1 MKNFT
6 RQYIA
11 DFFFHFVI
19 LDMLQN
25 LQGNYLKW
33 PLSICEFLPYFN
45 S

>member
-1 MKNFT
+1 MKDFT
-6 RQYIA
+6 MQYIA
-11 DFFFHFVI
+11 DFFHFLI
-19 LDMLQN
+19 FDMLQN